1 MTTSEEFIPIGGK
14 VSALKSEDWWSV
26 WIGVLILIL
35 AATGLVSHAPKIGT
49 WTTNPLDAYT
59 TKDGGNI
66 FVSLLFLW
74 GGLSLIFMSCVRV
87 LGGRIWTFLLGFTVI
102 MLLAEASFLLE
113 GQVAIK
119 AKDLPY
125 ALWALLFG
133 LLISNTVGVP
143 GWLLEG
149 VKSELY
155 IKTGLVLLGAEIL
168 FGNLVKLGPPG
179 LFVGWTVVPICV
191 VFMYWFGVKVLGMS
205 NRPFVMVIAASTS
218 VCGVSAAIAAAAA
231 SKATKEDL
239 TLGVGMT
246 MIFTVLMMIVMP
258 GIVQTT
264 GMDLRVGA
272 AWLGGTID
280 ATGAVVAAAAF
291 LGDEARDI
299 AAVVKMIQ
307 NILIG
312 VIAFAI
318 ALFWVTSVERDSSGH
333 GPSLLE
339 VWVRLPKFILG
350 FVAASLVFSFALVPI
365 FGSPEA
371 VEKQIIKPMTANVRG
386 WLFCMAFVA
395 IGLESNFKA
404 LAGQMIGGK
413 PIYLY
418 LIGQTFNLALSL
430 LAAWLAFGGILFER
444 VSP

>member
-74 GGLSLIFMSCVRV
+74 GGLSLVFMSCVRA
-87 LGGRIWTFLLGFTVI
+87 LGGRVWTFLLGFTVI

-258 GIVQTT
+258 GIVQAT

-350 FVAASLVFSFALVPI
+350 FVAASLVFSFVLVPI

>member
-74 GGLSLIFMSCVRV
+74 GGLSLVFMSCVRA

-350 FVAASLVFSFALVPI
+350 FVAASLVFSFVLVPI

>member
-35 AATGLVSHAPKIGT
+35 SATGLVSHAPKIGT

-74 GGLSLIFMSCVRV
+74 GGLSLVFMSCVRA
-87 LGGRIWTFLLGFTVI
+87 LGGRVWTFLLGFTVI

-350 FVAASLVFSFALVPI
+350 FVAASLVFSFVLVPI

>member
-66 FVSLLFLW
+66 FISLLFLW
-74 GGLSLIFMSCVRV
+74 GGLSLIFMSCVRA
-87 LGGRIWTFLLGFTVI
+87 LGGRVWTFLLGFTVI

-258 GIVQTT
+258 GIVQAT

-350 FVAASLVFSFALVPI
+350 FVAASLVFSFVLVPI

>member
-1 MTTSEEFIPIGGK
+1 
-14 VSALKSEDWWSV
+14 
-26 WIGVLILIL
+26 
-35 AATGLVSHAPKIGT
+35 
-49 WTTNPLDAYT
+49 
-59 TKDGGNI
+59 
-66 FVSLLFLW
+66 
-74 GGLSLIFMSCVRV
+74 
-87 LGGRIWTFLLGFTVI
+87 
-102 MLLAEASFLLE
+102 
-113 GQVAIK
+113 
-119 AKDLPY
+119 
-125 ALWALLFG
+125 
-133 LLISNTVGVP
+133 
-143 GWLLEG
+143 
-149 VKSELY
+149 
-155 IKTGLVLLGAEIL
+155 
-168 FGNLVKLGPPG
+168 
-179 LFVGWTVVPICV
+179 
-191 VFMYWFGVKVLGMS
+191 
-205 NRPFVMVIAASTS
+205 
-218 VCGVSAAIAAAAA
+218 
-231 SKATKEDL
+231 
-239 TLGVGMT
+239 MT

-258 GIVQTT
+258 GIVQAT

-350 FVAASLVFSFALVPI
+350 FVAASLVFSFVLVPI

>member
-74 GGLSLIFMSCVRV
+74 GGLSLVFMSCVRA
-87 LGGRIWTFLLGFTVI
+87 LGGRVWTFLLGFTVI

-350 FVAASLVFSFALVPI
+350 FVAASLVFSFVLVPI

>member
-1 MTTSEEFIPIGGK
+1 MTSSEEFIPLGGRIT
-14 VSALKSEDWWSV
+14 ALKSEDWWAV
-26 WIGVLILIL
+26 WIGALVLLL
-35 AATGLVSHAPKIGT
+35 AATGLVPHAPKIGT
-49 WTTNPLDAYT
+49 WTTNPLDAYSAP
-59 TKDGGNI
+59 GGGSI
-66 FVSLLFLW
+66 FWPMAALW
-74 GGLSLIFMSCVRV
+74 AGLAAVFVICIRV
-87 LGGRIWTFLLGFTVI
+87 LGGRIWTFLLAFTVI
-102 MLLAEASFLLE
+102 MALAEISFVLE
-113 GQVAIK
+113 GQTAIK

-133 LLISNTVGVP
+133 LVISNTVGTP
-143 GWLLEG
+143 RWLMEG
-149 VKSELY
+149 VKPELY

-258 GIVQTT
+258 GIVQAT

-299 AAVVKMIQ
+299 ASVVKMIQ

-312 VIAFAI
+312 VIAFGI
-318 ALFWVTSVERDSSGH
+318 ALFWVTSVERDTNGR

-350 FVAASLVFSFALVPI
+350 FVAASLVFSFALVPML
-365 FGSPEA
+365 GSPEA

-404 LAGQMIGGK
+404 LAGQMVGGK

-418 LIGQTFNLALSL
+418 LVGQTFNLAFSL
-430 LAAWLAFGGILFER
+430 LAAWLAFGGILFDR
-444 VSP
+444 ATP